1 MVVLGDLMKNGN
13 CMYLLL
19 MGCMWLVEVGWDL
32 YVMIEFYIIVN
43 FVESL
48 VDENILWVGIDD
60 GII

>member
-1 MVVLGDLMKNGN
+1 
-13 CMYLLL
+13 MYLLF